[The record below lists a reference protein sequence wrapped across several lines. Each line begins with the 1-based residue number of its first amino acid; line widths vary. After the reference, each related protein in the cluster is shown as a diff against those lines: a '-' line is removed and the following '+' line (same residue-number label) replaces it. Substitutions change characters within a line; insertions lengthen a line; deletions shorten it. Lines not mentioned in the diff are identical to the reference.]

1 MFGQEMVW
9 KSRNDR
15 VMNFSGKN
23 GQKMT
28 WKWKMK
34 IHCWK
39 WIFTRIFIN
48 QMSVRKNLARLELK
62 LDKLNKEMIN
72 KYLYRPM
79 KWKDMPAWSKLVP
92 RRFTTSMCLI
102 LSVNK
107 FLFKFNTVWDRFG
120 YLKLKL
126 WINHINQLGL
136 RVGLLKPFG
145 G

>member
-1 MFGQEMVW
+1 MLGQEMECTNMLEQEMYW
-9 KSRNDR
+9 ISRKDQEIDCR
-15 VMNFSGKN
+15 N
-23 GQKMT
+23 GREMA

-107 FLFKFNTVWDRFG
+107 FLFKFKIVWNR
-120 YLKLKL
+120 L
-126 WINHINQLGL
+126 WLS
-136 RVGLLKPFG
+136 
-145 G
+145 